1 MKGENKTKQRTINQ
15 EVEATAQEKDK
26 QGQNLA
32 VRVEMRRKRREAKII
47 NILGQE
53 PGAMWKTRTYPKHN
67 RLVGHNFKDL
77 LWKNPF

>member
-32 VRVEMRRKRREAKII
+32 VRVEMRRKR
-47 NILGQE
+47 
-53 PGAMWKTRTYPKHN
+53 
-67 RLVGHNFKDL
+67 
-77 LWKNPF
+77 

>member
-53 PGAMWKTRTYPKHN
+53 PMH
-67 RLVGHNFKDL
+67 DD
-77 LWKNPF
+77 

>member
-32 VRVEMRRKRREAKII
+32 VIVEMRRKRREAKII

-53 PGAMWKTRTYPKHN
+53 PMH
-67 RLVGHNFKDL
+67 DD
-77 LWKNPF
+77 